1 MMDKTS
7 MKLRCGLEIS
17 ERELRKVILSELMR
31 MGFVSDL
38 KGFEYFKELLF
49 LVVKEG
55 NVENLMEDKYKRVAD
70 LYGTNVN
77 VLERNVRTLVFRTF
91 KNTNEFKF
99 LCTYFGVDM
108 DGLPPTNGQLLSLLG
123 EYIIFY
129 LFEKTVGGL
138 ENMFVSDGENQG
150 EQI

>member
-55 NVENLMEDKYKRVAD
+55 NVENLMEEKYKRVAD

>member
-17 ERELRKVILSELMR
+17 ERELRKVITGELMR

-123 EYIIFY
+123 EYVIFY
-129 LFEKTVGGL
+129 LFEKTVGGV
-138 ENMFVSDGENQG
+138 ENMFVSDAENKS